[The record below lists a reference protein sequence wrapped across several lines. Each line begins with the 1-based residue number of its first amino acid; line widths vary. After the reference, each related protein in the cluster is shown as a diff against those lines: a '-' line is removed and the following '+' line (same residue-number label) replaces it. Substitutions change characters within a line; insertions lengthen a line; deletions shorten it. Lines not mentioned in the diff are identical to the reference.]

1 MHMKIDTGKIDNTV
15 LALLQ
20 LTSFEYGHGIRTWKG
35 YDWETL
41 NRLFDKGMI
50 SDPKTKAKSVW
61 LTDEG
66 VKKSQ
71 ELFEKFFGKS
81 R

>member
-1 MHMKIDTGKIDNTV
+1 KVDETV

-20 LTSFEYGHGIRTWKG
+20 LTSFEYGDGIRTWKG

-41 NRLFDKGMI
+41 NRLFEKGMI

-66 VKKSQ
+66 AKKSE
-71 ELFEKFFGKS
+71 ELFNKVFKRS